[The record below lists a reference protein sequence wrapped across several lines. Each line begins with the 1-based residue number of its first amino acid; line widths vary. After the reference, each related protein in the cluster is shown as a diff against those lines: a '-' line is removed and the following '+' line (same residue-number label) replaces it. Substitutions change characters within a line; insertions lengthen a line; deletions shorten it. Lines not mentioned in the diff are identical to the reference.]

1 MLDNRKTLEEA
12 LYTRYRAVQTR
23 LYAVALKSRAVELR
37 TRAEQAKGRAAALT
51 TDGRRQNSKGIN
63 FD

>member
-1 MLDNRKTLEEA
+1 MLDNRKMLEEA

-23 LYAVALKSRAVELR
+23 LYAEVLKSKAFELGTRVKRA
-37 TRAEQAKGRAAALT
+37 KDRAAALT
-51 TDGRRQNSKGIN
+51 TDGRRQNSNGIN